1 MESKKFAALA
11 FDLDG
16 TLYPNY
22 RFYIRLVPFLFK
34 ELRLLRAFGKARNR
48 LRAGEGKE
56 GGENFY
62 GRQARLMAEIL
73 NEPPEELE
81 EKVRRLI
88 YRGWEPIFKK
98 IKLYSHAEE
107 TLTALKAAGIKL
119 GLLSDFPPE
128 EKLKNLGI
136 FELWDTVLC
145 SEILGE
151 LKPDPLPFVELARRM
166 GLPPEKILYVGNS
179 FSYDVEGAKKA
190 GMGAAWIKFGR
201 KNPTLKAGV
210 KAGVKTGAGAGGP
223 PAADFVFS
231 DYRQL
236 RDYVLI

>member
-1 MESKKFAALA
+1 MESKQFAALA

-22 RFYIRLVPFLFK
+22 RFYIRLAPFVLK
-34 ELRLLRAFGKARNR
+34 EQRLLRAFGKARDR

-56 GGENFY
+56 GGGDFY

-73 NEPPEELE
+73 SEPPEELE

-88 YRGWEPIFKK
+88 YRGWEPVFRK
-98 IKLYSHAEE
+98 IKLYPHVEE
-107 TLTALKAAGIKL
+107 TLTALRAAGIKL
-119 GLLSDFPPE
+119 GLLSDFPPD

-145 SEILGE
+145 SEVLGA
-151 LKPDPLPFVELARRM
+151 LKPDPLPFNELARRM
-166 GLPPEKILYVGNS
+166 GFPPEKILYVGNS
-179 FSYDVEGAKKA
+179 FPYDVEGAKRA
-190 GMGAAWIKFGR
+190 GMGAAWIKSGR
-201 KNPTLKAGV
+201 KNPALKA
-210 KAGVKTGAGAGGP
+210 GAGAGRR

-236 RDYVLI
+236 RDYMLS

>member
-1 MESKKFAALA
+1 MENKKFAALA

-22 RFYIRLVPFLFK
+22 RFYIRLVPFVLR

-48 LRAGEGKE
+48 LRAGEGKA
-56 GGENFY
+56 GGEDFY

-73 NEPPEELE
+73 KKPPEELK

-88 YRGWEPIFKK
+88 YRGWEPIFRK
-98 IKLYSHAEE
+98 IRLYPHVEE
-107 TLTALKAAGIKL
+107 TLRILKAGGIKL

-145 SEILGE
+145 SEIIGE
-151 LKPDPLPFVELARRM
+151 LKPDPLSFGELARRM

-179 FSYDVEGAKKA
+179 FPYDVAGAKRA
-190 GMGAAWIKFGR
+190 GMGAAWINFGR
-201 KNPTLKAGV
+201 KHPSPL
-210 KAGVKTGAGAGGP
+210 KTGVETGGP
-223 PAADFVFS
+223 PEADFVFS

-236 RDYVLI
+236 GDYVLS

>member
-22 RFYIRLVPFLFK
+22 RFYIRLAPFVLR
-34 ELRLLRAFGKARNR
+34 EQRLLRAFGKARNR

-56 GGENFY
+56 GDGDFY

-73 NEPPEELE
+73 NEPLEELE

-88 YRGWEPIFKK
+88 YKGWEPIFKK
-98 IKLYSHAEE
+98 IKLYPHAVE
-107 TLTALKAAGIKL
+107 TLKALRAAGIKL

-136 FELWDTVLC
+136 SELWDTVLC
-145 SEILGE
+145 SEILGA
-151 LKPDPLPFVELARRM
+151 LKPDPLPFAGLARSM
-166 GLPPEKILYVGNS
+166 GLPAEKILYVGNS
-179 FSYDVEGAKKA
+179 FSYDVGGARKA
-190 GMGAAWIKFGR
+190 GMGAAWIRFGR
-201 KNPTLKAGV
+201 KKNSIPKAAGTKAGMRAV
-210 KAGVKTGAGAGGP
+210 GR

-236 RDYVLI
+236 RDYVLS